1 MLVRSRPTPAR
12 SRRWC
17 LPALAAGALLV
28 SALAAAAQPQPA
40 ATTDGPVGTWMVEK
54 GKAMVRIVDCGGQY
68 WGVVAWEKTPG
79 TDSNNPDPAL
89 KTRSTLGIPVLLGM
103 HGSGQGKWTGHIY
116 NAEDG
121 QTYEGHISLAGANA
135 LRVEGCV
142 LGIMCGGETWSRS
155 APTAAVAQADRHAA
169 VRSTTGSGRAHRSVA
184 EEPPAQVCSAIGR
197 R

>member
-1 MLVRSRPTPAR
+1 
-12 SRRWC
+12 
-17 LPALAAGALLV
+17 
-28 SALAAAAQPQPA
+28 
-40 ATTDGPVGTWMVEK
+40 MVEK

-89 KTRSTLGIPVLLGM
+89 KTRSTLGMPVLLGM

-142 LGIMCGGETWSRS
+142 LGIMCGGETWTRAGAATPVADSHHPSRPYTNG
-155 APTAAVAQADRHAA
+155 A
-169 VRSTTGSGRAHRSVA
+169 GRARASIA
-184 EEPPAQVCSAIGR
+184 EEPPARVCSGIGR

>member
-68 WGVVAWEKTPG
+68 WGVVAWE
-79 TDSNNPDPAL
+79 
-89 KTRSTLGIPVLLGM
+89 
-103 HGSGQGKWTGHIY
+103 
-116 NAEDG
+116 
-121 QTYEGHISLAGANA
+121 
-135 LRVEGCV
+135 
-142 LGIMCGGETWSRS
+142 
-155 APTAAVAQADRHAA
+155 
-169 VRSTTGSGRAHRSVA
+169 
-184 EEPPAQVCSAIGR
+184 
-197 R
+197 